1 MASVSEETKT
11 LMTNVIMPKMGDG
24 MEEGTLLNWI
34 KKDGDTVKSG
44 EVIGNI
50 QTDKATLE
58 LEAPAKGV
66 LTGFLIN
73 EGDTVPVG
81 RPIAAILKAGET
93 LPENWGSGGEVQKAA
108 PKEESV
114 AEKAPEQTASS
125 TEPTQTSSTGRIM
138 ASPVAR
144 KLAAEKG
151 IDLSHVTGT
160 GPGGRIV
167 KADVESAKSMSV
179 APSFFTNVAAKDDE
193 KIKLNRLRGII
204 ADRTSHS
211 FQHVPHIFL
220 TVEVDLEKIETLRDA
235 FKMEDAGKI
244 SINDFIVKASVRALE
259 EMPVVNSSFQGDHL
273 LQYGS
278 INIGI
283 AAAIEDGLVVP
294 VIHNAHAMTLRELA
308 FASKDLV
315 SKARENKL
323 KPEEMQ
329 GSTFSIS
336 NMGMLDIDN
345 FTAIINEPNS
355 AILAV
360 SSARRKVVVGEDDEV
375 EIRTRMNITCSFDHR
390 VVDGAIGAQFIN
402 KIKFY
407 LENPMHLVS

>member
-1 MASVSEETKT
+1 
-11 LMTNVIMPKMGDG
+11 MTNVIMPKMGDG
-24 MEEGTLLNWI
+24 MEEGTLLNWL

-44 EVIGNI
+44 EIIGNI

-66 LTGFLIN
+66 LTGFLIQ

-81 RPIAAILKAGET
+81 QPIAAILRDGES
-93 LPENWGSGGEVQKAA
+93 LPENWGSG
-108 PKEESV
+108 SV
-114 AEKAPEQTASS
+114 AEAPKVEAEADSSANNQAPTGDVASTNS
-125 TEPTQTSSTGRIM
+125 ANSDSRVK

-144 KLAAEKG
+144 KLAEEKG
-151 IDLSHVTGT
+151 IDLTSIVGS

-167 KADVESAKSMSV
+167 KADVESAKPGQSSSTISMV
-179 APSFFTNVAAKDDE
+179 QPAKNDE
-193 KIKLNRLRGII
+193 KVKLNRLRGII

-235 FKMEDAGKI
+235 FKAEDAGKV
-244 SINDFIVKASVRALE
+244 SINDFVIRASVLALQ

-278 INIGI
+278 INVGI
-283 AAAIEDGLVVP
+283 AAAIDDGLVVP
-294 VIHNAHAMTLRELA
+294 VIHQAQNLSLRQISA
-308 FASKDLV
+308 ASKDLV
-315 SKARENKL
+315 SKARDNKL

-345 FTAIINEPNS
+345 FTAIINEPNA

-360 SSARRKVVVGEDDEV
+360 SSARKKVVVSEDDEV
-375 EIRTRMNITCSFDHR
+375 EIRLRMNMTCSFDHR

-402 KIKFY
+402 RIKFF
-407 LENPMHLVS
+407 LENPMHLMS

>member
-1 MASVSEETKT
+1 
-11 LMTNVIMPKMGDG
+11 MTNVIMPKMGDG
-24 MEEGTLLNWI
+24 MEEGTLLNWL

-44 EVIGNI
+44 EIIGNI

-66 LTGFLIN
+66 LTGFLIQ

-81 RPIAAILKAGET
+81 QPIAAILRDGES
-93 LPENWGSGGEVQKAA
+93 LPENWGSG
-108 PKEESV
+108 SV
-114 AEKAPEQTASS
+114 AEAPKVEAEAAPSANNQAPAGEVTS
-125 TEPTQTSSTGRIM
+125 TNSANSDSRVK

-144 KLAAEKG
+144 KLAEEKG
-151 IDLSHVTGT
+151 IDLTSIVGS

-167 KADVESAKSMSV
+167 KADVESAKTGQSGTTISMV
-179 APSFFTNVAAKDDE
+179 QPAKNDE
-193 KIKLNRLRGII
+193 KVKLNRLRGII

-235 FKMEDAGKI
+235 FKAEDAGKV
-244 SINDFIVKASVRALE
+244 SINDFVIRASVLALH

-278 INIGI
+278 INVGI
-283 AAAIEDGLVVP
+283 AAAIDDGLVVP
-294 VIHNAHAMTLRELA
+294 VIHQAQNLSLRQISA
-308 FASKDLV
+308 ASKDLV
-315 SKARENKL
+315 SKARDNKL

-345 FTAIINEPNS
+345 FTAIINEPNA

-360 SSARRKVVVGEDDEV
+360 SSARKKVVVSEDDEV
-375 EIRTRMNITCSFDHR
+375 EIRLRMNMTCSFDHR

-402 KIKFY
+402 RIKFF
-407 LENPMHLVS
+407 LENPMHLMS

>member
-1 MASVSEETKT
+1 
-11 LMTNVIMPKMGDG
+11 MTNVIMPKMGDG
-24 MEEGTLLNWI
+24 MEEGTLLNWL

-44 EVIGNI
+44 EIIGNI

-66 LTGFLIN
+66 LTGFLIQ

-81 RPIAAILKAGET
+81 QPIAAILRDGES
-93 LPENWGSGGEVQKAA
+93 LPENWGSG
-108 PKEESV
+108 SV
-114 AEKAPEQTASS
+114 AEAPKVEAEADPSANNQPPAGEVTLTNSANSDS
-125 TEPTQTSSTGRIM
+125 RVK

-144 KLAAEKG
+144 KLAEEKG
-151 IDLSHVTGT
+151 IDLTSIVGS

-167 KADVESAKSMSV
+167 KADVESAKTGQSSSTISMLQ
-179 APSFFTNVAAKDDE
+179 PTKNDE
-193 KIKLNRLRGII
+193 KVKLNRLRGII

-235 FKMEDAGKI
+235 FKAEDAGKV
-244 SINDFIVKASVRALE
+244 SINDFVIRASVLALQ

-278 INIGI
+278 INVGI
-283 AAAIEDGLVVP
+283 AAAIDDGLVVP
-294 VIHNAHAMTLRELA
+294 VIHQAQNFSLRQISA
-308 FASKDLV
+308 ASKDLV
-315 SKARENKL
+315 SKARDNKL

-345 FTAIINEPNS
+345 FTAIINEPNA

-360 SSARRKVVVGEDDEV
+360 SSARKKVVVSEDDEV
-375 EIRTRMNITCSFDHR
+375 EIRLRMNMTCSFDHR

-402 KIKFY
+402 RIKFF
-407 LENPMHLVS
+407 LENPMHLMS